1 MIAEYY
7 PNLRHMA
14 GIVAI
19 ADTGSMSEAAVQL
32 NLSQPALAQGLA
44 KVERQM
50 KGALFRRDARGMRLS
65 EAGEMFVAR
74 LRRGFDI
81 LRQASPV
88 TKRSNLHQLV
98 TMNQMLSLIA
108 AVDHGGF
115 RPAAARLGRA
125 PSSLSRACRDLADQ
139 AGTPLFEVGPIGFRP
154 TRQAEELARVFR
166 LTLNEIHQ
174 AAADVRGLQGDYA
187 GRLAIGCL
195 PLAQAVILPETL
207 NRFAPEFPGISP
219 QVVGGR
225 YADLVQGLLNGDLD
239 VLVGALRREAVPGA
253 LTCGLTHVPLF
264 SDGLVVAARAGH
276 PLAGKAAILLEDLKQ
291 FPWVVPG
298 VGAPA
303 RGCYDQL
310 FATGSAAPASVPKP
324 VETEVYGVVGGLL
337 RSSDRLAILA
347 RSQFP
352 RDNGLKQLD
361 FELPDSQREIGLTY
375 IEGWLPSVPQ
385 ARFLSLLGDVFSET
399 TQF

>member
-65 EAGEMFVAR
+65 EAGEMFVAH

-125 PSSLSRACRDLADQ
+125 SSSLSRACRDLADQ
-139 AGTPLFEVGPIGFRP
+139 AGTPLFEVGPVGFRP

-276 PLAGKAAILLEDLKQ
+276 PLAGKAAISLEDLKQ

-310 FATGSAAPASVPKP
+310 FTTGSAAPTSVPKP